1 MLMYFVEA
9 WEVVMGA
16 WGVVMD
22 YPNCVVIMDLFNA
35 LKMYIHYDH
44 YLLDIS
50 MAYQLFHTRKS
61 VTLIDKIIH
70 LGNTTIN
77 RYVSISL

>member
-50 MAYQLFHTRKS
+50 MAY
-61 VTLIDKIIH
+61 
-70 LGNTTIN
+70 
-77 RYVSISL
+77 